1 MQRHIAVDMDVLAQE
16 VSRRL
21 CALDDAAVLDDPHS
35 HVLRIATEVE
45 TEWEGRAR
53 RSRIDRSMDAI
64 PAPSASASNA
74 IRAAVLALS
83 QRQRE
88 LLSLHVEGLNYRQI
102 AAKVAATHADVLR
115 ELASVYC
122 QLRWSISQG
131 SASEGSMTNP
141 APNGVGESVRPPPLQ
156 NP

>member
-1 MQRHIAVDMDVLAQE
+1 MQRHTAVDMDVLAQE

-45 TEWEGRAR
+45 AEWEGRAR

-64 PAPSASASNA
+64 PAPSASASDA
-74 IRAAVLALS
+74 IRAAVLALP

-88 LLSLHVEGLNYRQI
+88 LLLLHLDGLTYRHI
-102 AAKVAATHADVLR
+102 AARDGLPDSVVLR
-115 ELASVYC
+115 EMADVYC
-122 QLRWSISQG
+122 QLRWRLTPP
-131 SASEGSMTNP
+131 SETD
-141 APNGVGESVRPPPLQ
+141 RR
-156 NP
+156 